1 MAGADPWPVL
11 VCACP
16 GAVVLP
22 GVVLVV
28 VCFAIVLVVMCV
40 QRYKLGGFVV
50 LVPCPRGLG

>member
-1 MAGADPWPVL
+1 ML
-11 VCACP
+11 P
-16 GAVVLP
+16 GVVLP